1 MMIKDHNELEVVL
14 VCPRR
19 RPNQRTL
26 FIKILTYMFIRCL
39 RANIKCLPTEAPL
52 AENLCRLR
60 WGEIQERLD
69 IIFLDLFSFQV

>member
-1 MMIKDHNELEVVL
+1 
-14 VCPRR
+14 
-19 RPNQRTL
+19 
-26 FIKILTYMFIRCL
+26 MFIRCL